1 MDYETITMSSNLIK
15 RNRILINAGEI
26 GRHAWFKIGCFFSLN
41 VQIVCVEFYFYLKM
55 DFLTFFDNVWSH
67 NILLCIIIFYLLS
80 SISFAAHF
88 SCCDKF
94 DRPILLNSFN
104 SFSVFFIGLFFWLF
118 CFDFVINDKLYFFSQ
133 NLHLLFIFFIGC
145 VMYSSYDFLVVKNII
160 KYEYDLLFIFVVFS
174 GVCLCFC
181 NEFLLIYLGIELQ
194 SLTLYIF
201 ATFNRNSEF
210 STEAGLKYFVF
221 GGIMSCFLLF
231 GFCLIYL
238 YYGSITFELISSIT
252 NFSYEPMFFSGFFF
266 VIIVLMFKVGSAPFH
281 FWLCDVY
288 EGSLLPVTLLFSS
301 APKIVL
307 FGLLFKICFFVLFD
321 YNLIWFYIIGF
332 SAVISI
338 MIGSISAIYQ
348 KRIKRLFAYST
359 IAHTGFILLAFLCC
373 SLDASKALIFYILI
387 YSCLTITTFAILI
400 NIAAST
406 SVQPKYLINL
416 AAIGSKNYIFSV
428 ALGLNILATAGIPP
442 LAGFFS
448 KFFILLS
455 VIGAEY
461 YFTALVIIIFSS
473 IACFYYIRIIKIMFF
488 LKTSKNTIWIT
499 NKTKMNTEFVISF
512 FLFVVLCLF
521 LRPNLFVDFSSAIG
535 LTLF

>member
-15 RNRILINAGEI
+15 RNRIMINAGEI

-55 DFLTFFDNVWSH
+55 NFLTFFDNVWSH

-231 GFCLIYL
+231 GFCLI
-238 YYGSITFELISSIT
+238 F
-252 NFSYEPMFFSGFFF
+252 
-266 VIIVLMFKVGSAPFH
+266 
-281 FWLCDVY
+281 
-288 EGSLLPVTLLFSS
+288 
-301 APKIVL
+301 
-307 FGLLFKICFFVLFD
+307 
-321 YNLIWFYIIGF
+321 
-332 SAVISI
+332 
-338 MIGSISAIYQ
+338 
-348 KRIKRLFAYST
+348 
-359 IAHTGFILLAFLCC
+359 
-373 SLDASKALIFYILI
+373 
-387 YSCLTITTFAILI
+387 
-400 NIAAST
+400 
-406 SVQPKYLINL
+406 
-416 AAIGSKNYIFSV
+416 
-428 ALGLNILATAGIPP
+428 
-442 LAGFFS
+442 
-448 KFFILLS
+448 
-455 VIGAEY
+455 
-461 YFTALVIIIFSS
+461 
-473 IACFYYIRIIKIMFF
+473 
-488 LKTSKNTIWIT
+488 
-499 NKTKMNTEFVISF
+499 
-512 FLFVVLCLF
+512 
-521 LRPNLFVDFSSAIG
+521 
-535 LTLF
+535 